1 MSGTKSKGHSSSP
14 VAPWWDGRLWPIL
27 LLLVVAALAH
37 GPCLKSQFYL
47 DDSIAILFNDQ
58 VRDGRVWGSGVLTW
72 THFGYWLQTG
82 FGGEPNPVVFHAVN
96 WLLHAGN
103 ALLLWALARALLGI
117 EKRGVA
123 LVAALLFAAHPL
135 GSEIP
140 NYARTQDL
148 AWVTLFSLG
157 AAWAARV
164 AATGG
169 NRWSWVALPVC
180 ILGATFSKGPGIVH
194 AFIAVVPVLLLS
206 AEGFVQRALT
216 RRWPWLVVGGIVLL
230 GILLV
235 SGWWWRIAVVTGRW
249 AEPTFA
255 GHGLTVCR
263 SFWEFAWRAVVPV
276 ASSADHHVAETM
288 VPPGTS
294 WYAVPDRVALW
305 SAAGL
310 LVYLLVTAWLS
321 RRKSTRWFGL
331 GLWIFGLT
339 MAMRVF
345 YIVDEYMPEYRIYPG
360 LPWFC
365 LSAAIV
371 LGWVGRHL
379 PAIARVG
386 LVTGIVAVFCWMSFQ
401 RSLLWHDIDKLMA
414 DVLDRYPGQ
423 LRSVWVM
430 QSTDARAGRWQKVL
444 ERQRT
449 LFPKVD
455 KTLMEQN
462 GALAPKR
469 QLPTGRH
476 ALALIGSYG
485 CQARALAATGQ
496 GRQAVLLLAQLEAA
510 LHRVQPPP
518 QKVHWFTLSHA
529 RGLVFEQLGMFD
541 AAIRELD
548 LEDGVTGERLVDLE
562 RVKAKQA
569 ALNHSR

>member
-1 MSGTKSKGHSSSP
+1 
-14 VAPWWDGRLWPIL
+14 
-27 LLLVVAALAH
+27 
-37 GPCLKSQFYL
+37 
-47 DDSIAILFNDQ
+47 
-58 VRDGRVWGSGVLTW
+58 
-72 THFGYWLQTG
+72 
-82 FGGEPNPVVFHAVN
+82 
-96 WLLHAGN
+96 
-103 ALLLWALARALLGI
+103 
-117 EKRGVA
+117 
-123 LVAALLFAAHPL
+123 
-135 GSEIP
+135 
-140 NYARTQDL
+140 
-148 AWVTLFSLG
+148 
-157 AAWAARV
+157 
-164 AATGG
+164 
-169 NRWSWVALPVC
+169 
-180 ILGATFSKGPGIVH
+180 
-194 AFIAVVPVLLLS
+194 
-206 AEGFVQRALT
+206 
-216 RRWPWLVVGGIVLL
+216 
-230 GILLV
+230 
-235 SGWWWRIAVVTGRW
+235 
-249 AEPTFA
+249 
-255 GHGLTVCR
+255 
-263 SFWEFAWRAVVPV
+263 
-276 ASSADHHVAETM
+276 
-288 VPPGTS
+288 
-294 WYAVPDRVALW
+294 
-305 SAAGL
+305 
-310 LVYLLVTAWLS
+310 
-321 RRKSTRWFGL
+321 
-331 GLWIFGLT
+331 
-339 MAMRVF
+339 
-345 YIVDEYMPEYRIYPG
+345 
-360 LPWFC
+360 
-365 LSAAIV
+365 
-371 LGWVGRHL
+371 
-379 PAIARVG
+379 
-386 LVTGIVAVFCWMSFQ
+386 MSFQ